1 MKYIQILFS
10 SLIFLSIYSCAEY
23 PNVGNRN
30 KIDKQYYS
38 SKGFALIYN
47 DDLILNKVVNK
58 KIDNSK
64 IITMHR
70 RLKPNTKIKI
80 INPGNLKSVESKV
93 VKKVNYP
100 IIFNIVITKEI
111 ASVLDLDI
119 NNPYI
124 EVVELKK
131 NKTFIAKE
139 GNIFEEEKNVADKVP
154 VDEVEVANLST
165 EIMDSSGDNTKIKKF
180 ILVISDFYYFDSADK
195 LKNKLIKK
203 TKNNN
208 ISVKK
213 ISNNKY
219 RLMAGPFND
228 FNALKTIYIS
238 LNNLGFENLNIY
250 SE

>member
-10 SLIFLSIYSCAEY
+10 SLIIFSIYSCAEY
-23 PNVGNRN
+23 PNVGNRK

-70 RLKPNTKIKI
+70 SLKPNTKIKI
-80 INPGNLKSVESKV
+80 INPSNFKSVESKV
-93 VKKVNYP
+93 VKKVDYP

-111 ASVLDLDI
+111 ASVLELDI

-154 VDEVEVANLST
+154 VDEVEVANLSS
-165 EIMDSSGDNTKIKKF
+165 EIIDSSGDNIKIKKF

-195 LKNKLIKK
+195 LKNRLIKK